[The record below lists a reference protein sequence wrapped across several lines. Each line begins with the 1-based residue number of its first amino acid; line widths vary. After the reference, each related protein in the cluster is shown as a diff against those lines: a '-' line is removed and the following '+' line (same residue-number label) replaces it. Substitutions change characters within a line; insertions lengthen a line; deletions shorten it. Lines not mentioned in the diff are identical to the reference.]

1 MSSSATTLMEW
12 GSTLLSILG
21 FWLCIQHRAS
31 CFVVF
36 FVADV
41 GWLVSAWLNRHPA
54 LLAQQVIYILLNVV
68 GYVIWQRE
76 QRLKE
81 TLDRIEQRELAEDED
96 DEEPIPKS

>member
-1 MSSSATTLMEW
+1 MEW